1 MIQTE
6 VLTCFA
12 GSSKITINWIA
23 VHCGANHLYRRNMD
37 FAQAMGRNSFSDM
50 VDKLFLFL
58 PFDRTLLRTVAT
70 GLKSWF
76 KLQLFFVGKKKTNNN
91 KSFSFAL
98 KCWLLLLRPWRACL
112 QQIAMPLLI
121 FVFVIMFSLLN
132 TCVYVCKGWG
142 KFVAYGSQINCCRLR
157 YLQTKVLWCCAPHT
171 LSLLHPHTLTDTPIK
186 GVIGHTLIHRNIYAH
201 TPIHMLPPTH

>member
-1 MIQTE
+1 METICIAETSTSRKLWDATLSAIWLINFSCSFPLTVRCY
-6 VLTCFA
+6 VLLPRVSNP
-12 GSSKITINWIA
+12 GSNFNYS
-23 VHCGANHLYRRNMD
+23 
-37 FAQAMGRNSFSDM
+37 
-50 VDKLFLFL
+50 
-58 PFDRTLLRTVAT
+58 LLA
-70 GLKSWF
+70 
-76 KLQLFFVGKKKTNNN
+76 KKKTNNN

-121 FVFVIMFSLLN
+121 FVFVIMFSPLN

-171 LSLLHPHTLTDTPIK
+171 LSLSYTHTL
-186 GVIGHTLIHRNIYAH
+186 LQ
-201 TPIHMLPPTH
+201 THL